1 MLRRLWEREPCLHI
15 YARVDKAVQV
25 GGGGASEK
33 YYRRDRSLPERKTQ
47 RNDNAKPPMTQP
59 TILTVPVSSGSGR
72 RSGSSLGARCG
83 RRVSTR
89 NAEQLG
95 LLVLVFAA
103 GECGV
108 FAARLV
114 VARGRDVW

>member
-33 YYRRDRSLPERKTQ
+33 YYRRDRSLPERQTQ
-47 RNDNAKPPMTQP
+47 RNDNAKPSMTQP
-59 TILTVPVSSGSGR
+59 TILTVPVSIGSGG
-72 RSGSSLGARCG
+72 RSGSYGCGCWYDCG
-83 RRVSTR
+83 RDAVQ
-89 NAEQLG
+89 QLG